1 MTDQRLRPQLYQ
13 PLHGGPPVAIRDTPP
28 RKAKSPRPPVTV
40 STRPL
45 SAGRARLVVAPPLA
59 AAIAQKKEMA
69 PLVVAT
75 AATPVT
81 SIAIETTGSSQPT
94 TRAASPAPPLRTNTP
109 TTTLRL
115 TQRAKAGEPVLPPQV
130 MEPYDGVLGK
140 TLREE
145 CSRRG
150 LSIWGDTRKDART
163 KVGLMRLLREDD
175 QRRAAA
181 DASAR
186 MHEQD
191 LEQVQLGG
199 YAHASPTSAR
209 SAAAT
214 SFLSPNSS
222 MPTPANVAAAS
233 AGVLYLPTADDGPPT
248 ASPPAPMTENKPP
261 PATKAKAK
269 SKAKVPAGAT
279 PSSGAKPSKTLP
291 KSGPKGPNSPVRSV
305 RPRRSCR
312 FRLINVLLSPDFNIR
327 WHEMNDKIAESD
339 KDADVNQFWLDIHV
353 AFMSVNQLFDALHF
367 HDALFVSIDPSVILG
382 HEATRLRQMW
392 HEIVSMYQRAVIN
405 SRQTAQGEDD
415 KTQSFFDS
423 CSGRLDLLYLHMG
436 LLLEPQLSEFVMS
449 MDTKGPFGS
458 QRASAAKNAK
468 VTAVNTS
475 RNQKGNAASGAKS
488 KATEAVASTTG
499 GPAVKTM
506 KKASNAAGSKPNA
519 SVLKAVTP
527 PKAKKASSTLSPAA
541 AAQGNTSGFFK
552 PAYLNNKSQVPPV
565 QPEVAH
571 DDVIPSNALVVSG
584 EVRDSAFETFAPS
597 VLRDD
602 DSGSSDYDAEIPT
615 RAITP
620 KKRRRFDASGDIVEM
635 PSRRS
640 DLMHHPAKRMHT
652 AMTTTMPSGLM
663 LPPDEWDILENR
675 LRKVNESL
683 DRCHRALSGI
693 DGEVPDL
700 YRMSLESDLRF
711 YSAIK
716 QRLQEQLLM
725 VMQGY

>member
-1 MTDQRLRPQLYQ
+1 MADQRPQLYH
-13 PLHGGPPVAIRDTPP
+13 PLHGGPPVLIRGTPP
-28 RKAKSPRPPVTV
+28 RKAKSPRPPPVTV
-40 STRPL
+40 PARPL
-45 SAGRARLVVAPPLA
+45 IASRSRPVVAAPLVTTT
-59 AAIAQKKEMA
+59 AQKKEMA
-69 PLVVAT
+69 TLVVAT
-75 AATPVT
+75 AASPVA
-81 SIAIETTGSSQPT
+81 SSATTSSQPMT
-94 TRAASPAPPLRTNTP
+94 HAASPAPSLRTSTP
-109 TTTLRL
+109 TTTLWL
-115 TQRAKAGEPVLPPQV
+115 TQRAKAGEPVLQPQV

-191 LEQVQLGG
+191 LEQVQLGD
-199 YAHASPTSAR
+199 YAHASLTNAR
-209 SAAAT
+209 STTVT

-222 MPTPANVAAAS
+222 VPTPANVAAAS
-233 AGVLYLPTADDGPPT
+233 ADVLYLPTAVDEPT
-248 ASPPAPMTENKPP
+248 TSTPAPTTVNKAPPA
-261 PATKAKAK
+261 AKAKAK
-269 SKAKVPAGAT
+269 SKAKAPVGAA
-279 PSSGAKPSKTLP
+279 SSSSAKPSKMSP
-291 KSGPKGPNSPVRSV
+291 KPGFKGLNSPARSV

-312 FRLINVLLSPDFNIR
+312 FRLINVLLSPDFNVR

-339 KDADVNQFWLDIHV
+339 KDADVNQFWLDVHV
-353 AFMSVNQLFDALHF
+353 AFMSVNQLFDTLHF

-405 SRQTAQGEDD
+405 SKQSAQGEDD

-436 LLLEPQLSEFVMS
+436 LLLEPRLSEFVMS

-458 QRASAAKNAK
+458 QRAPAAKNAK
-468 VTAVNTS
+468 ITAANTS
-475 RNQKGNAASGAKS
+475 RNQKGNAMNGAKS
-488 KATEAVASTTG
+488 KAVASTAG
-499 GPAVKTM
+499 RPATKTM
-506 KKASNAAGSKPNA
+506 KKASNATASKPNA
-519 SVLKAVTP
+519 SA
-527 PKAKKASSTLSPAA
+527 PKALTPSKAAKTSSIPPPAT
-541 AAQGNTSGFFK
+541 AQGNSSGFFK
-552 PAYLNNKSQVPPV
+552 PAYLDNKNQVPPV
-565 QPEVAH
+565 QPEVAR
-571 DDVIPSNALVVSG
+571 DDAIPSNALVVSG
-584 EVRDSAFETFAPS
+584 EVRDSAFETFSPN
-597 VLRDD
+597 VFRDD
-602 DSGSSDYDAEIPT
+602 DSGSSDYDAEIPM
-615 RAITP
+615 RAIMP
-620 KKRRRFDASGDIVEM
+620 KKRRRSDASGDIVEV
-635 PSRRS
+635 PSRWN
-640 DLMHHPAKRMHT
+640 DLMHHPTKRMHT
-652 AMTTTMPSGLM
+652 AMTTTMSSGLM

-683 DRCHRALSGI
+683 DRCHRALSRI
-693 DGEVPDL
+693 DGEVSDP
-700 YRMSLESDLRF
+700 YRMSLESDFRF